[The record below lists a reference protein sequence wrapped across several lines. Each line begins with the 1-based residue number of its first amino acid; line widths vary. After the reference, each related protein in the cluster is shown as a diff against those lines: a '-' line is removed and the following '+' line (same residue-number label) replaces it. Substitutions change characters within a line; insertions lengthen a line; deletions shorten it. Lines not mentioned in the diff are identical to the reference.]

1 MSDQLNN
8 DESGAIWVRVA
19 AAWDIRPGCYYPLDD
34 ASSRR
39 DLLALDIS
47 SFRAADGLNK
57 VRQAV
62 SIHGVRACFDFSE
75 FDEPTTRL
83 SLREWEPAYD
93 GMEHFWTSEPLDWL
107 VYVSHEQ
114 SITLGGT
121 WLIEA
126 FKRAEPTWRN
136 LLWKSSDPQ
145 FVHRSV

>member
-1 MSDQLNN
+1 MTDQLSS

-19 AAWDIRPGCYYPLDD
+19 AAWDIRPGFYYPLDD
-34 ASSRR
+34 ASARR

-47 SFRAADGLNK
+47 LFRAADGLDK
-57 VRQAV
+57 IRQALSV
-62 SIHGVRACFDFSE
+62 HGVRACFDFSE
-75 FDEPTTRL
+75 FDEPTTRI
-83 SLREWEPAYD
+83 SLRDWEPAYD

-107 VYVSHEQ
+107 VYASHEQ

-126 FKRAEPTWRN
+126 FKRSEPNWRD
-136 LLWKSSDPQ
+136 LLWTSSDPQ